1 VPGRALRERGPG
13 YERRVSER
21 VANARQQWDEGR
33 RRLEDAG
40 VETARARHL
49 GLLVDAV
56 VDELRRRVGQTYTLA
71 ELAQAYGGADDWV
84 REVVRS
90 AAPPQA
96 RAGIRDAAL
105 VQDAAFAR
113 YAQGAVDYRP

>member
-1 VPGRALRERGPG
+1 M
-13 YERRVSER
+13 SER
-21 VANARQQWDEGR
+21 VANARQQWDAGR

-71 ELAQAYGGADDWV
+71 DLAQAYEGADDWV
-84 REVVRS
+84 RDVVRT
-90 AAPPQA
+90 ATPPRS

-105 VQDAAFAR
+105 VEDAAFAR